1 MLSTVAMY
9 HSELSD
15 SGEGEKKGGEGEGRG
30 GGREE
35 GVRERASLVDDGIA
49 RMRLES
55 SSGEGTGFVF
65 LDVAGVNTCVISER

>member
-15 SGEGEKKGGEGEGRG
+15 SGEGEKKGGEGRG
-30 GGREE
+30 GGGGKEE
-35 GVRERASLVDDGIA
+35 GGREKASLVDDGMA

-55 SSGEGTGFVF
+55 SSGEGTGCVF
-65 LDVAGVNTCVISER
+65 RCGCS